1 MRISIFGLGL
11 ACTTL
16 AVCSEATS
24 LKQSQNQDS
33 QIRFSQVGS
42 SEIPESEM
50 KTMSPKTDE
59 SMVGPAA
66 QDAST
71 INLVENERNM
81 HLLPDPRA
89 PLLGQATS

>member
-1 MRISIFGLGL
+1 MRIGIFGLSL

-16 AVCSEATS
+16 VVCSEATS
-24 LKQSQNQDS
+24 LKHSQNQDS
-33 QIRFSQVGS
+33 QTKFSQVES
-42 SEIPESEM
+42 SSIPESEM
-50 KTMSPKTDE
+50 KTMSPKTDD

-89 PLLGQATS
+89 ALLGQGAS